1 MVFALRRTLLI
12 IFIAFIII
20 ISAVIVLI
28 VLRPSSIKYKTVVM
42 KEGNRGVRGILGI
55 PTTGNPPYP
64 AVIIIHGG
72 AGGNWKATEYVAKVD
87 EVKRIIE
94 MGFVILSV
102 DYGPRGTLFKGVV
115 GNIELAGD
123 DITDTLI
130 AYRYLLTLDLVDKNR
145 IFTLGGSHGGY
156 ISHMMG
162 VFADVNL
169 AGVIEFYAPT
179 NLTAGAIYLN
189 CTITDENRTALKKW
203 SPITWVKNYTAP
215 LLIIHGSN
223 DELIPIEQA
232 YEFIT
237 ALKKEGKTYY
247 FYEYPEGHGFMF
259 DQSSKYK
266 AEAWEKVYDFLEKY
280 S

>member
-1 MVFALRRTLLI
+1 VFALRRTLLI

-42 KEGNRGVRGILGI
+42 KEGNRGARGILGI

-64 AVIIIHGG
+64 AVIIVHGG

-130 AYRYLLTLDLVDKNR
+130 AYRYLLTLDFVDKNR

-156 ISHMMG
+156 ISLMMG

-237 ALKKEGKTYY
+237 ALKKKEKHITFMSTPKGMDSCSTSHLNIRLKLGKR
-247 FYEYPEGHGFMF
+247 FMI
-259 DQSSKYK
+259 S
-266 AEAWEKVYDFLEKY
+266 
-280 S
+280 